1 MTVTPTST
9 LLVAPNSSGVLTG
22 LSVSGDTVDQVQ
34 VTVATTIGTLTISTT
49 TGLTLGY
56 GNSWSGTASVTFS
69 GLQSAVN
76 VGLASTTLVTNGT
89 TGTAVIGLTAM
100 VAQSGYNYLASNQ
113 HFYKYVACSTCSWTS
128 SDVAAQALSFGG
140 QQGYLASIPNAV
152 VNTFISTKI
161 ANATNVWFGARA
173 YESIAID
180 GTQSLATVSGTIYPR
195 VWRWISGASESPIAG
210 GVISE
215 CTNYS
220 GSCTFANSGSFY
232 SSWNTGEPNNSGSSG
247 TAYNGEYVA
256 VTNWNGTS
264 GSWND
269 LPPSNNGASGY
280 VVEYGGKANSDTSLG
295 TGFAGVVTTS
305 SNVLVAA
312 AAVVASAPS
321 VTATAGDSA
330 ANLSWTPPSDGGSA
344 ITSYQVST
352 NGGGTWTTISTTTT
366 ITTVN
371 GNVVNTVTA
380 TAAGLTNGTSY
391 NVEVRAVSAVG
402 NGAASSGVAITPVAV
417 PGPPT
422 GVSGI
427 RGNGFVG
434 VTFTAPA
441 GNGGSAITGYVVTAS
456 PGGASCSTMGAPSC
470 NMVGLANGTAYTF
483 TAHATNAVGNS
494 VESSPSSA
502 VTPATVPGP
511 PTTVSAISGNGSA
524 VISFIAAANNGG
536 SAVTGFTVTA
546 SVGGATGSCATSPCS
561 VTGLANGTAYTFT
574 VHATNAVGNSVES
587 SASAAVTPATVP
599 DPPTSVLATRENA
612 SASVSWSAP
621 ASNGGSAITGYR
633 VTASPGGTGATCT
646 TSPCVVSG
654 LANGTAYTFTV
665 HATNALGDSTESSV
679 SAPVTPATVP
689 DSPASVSATRAN
701 NSATVSFSAPTNNG
715 GSVITGFVATASP
728 GGTVASCSVS
738 PCSVT
743 GLTNGTVY
751 TFTVHATN
759 LVGNSA
765 ESSPSN
771 AVTPATVPDPP
782 TGVSATR
789 GSGSAAVTFTA
800 PLNSGGSSGT
810 GYVVT
815 SLPGGQTCTTS
826 GATSC
831 TVTGLTD
838 GAAYTFTV
846 HATNAV
852 GSSAESTP
860 SAAVTP
866 ASVPNAPTAVSASR
880 GNGSAVVA
888 ITAPASNGGSVI
900 TGYTVTASPGGSTC
914 SATGTTSCTVTSLTN
929 GTLYTFTVHATNAVG
944 NSVESSSS
952 NAVTPAT
959 VPDPPSNVSVT
970 RGNGAASVSWTP
982 PAITGGAA
990 ISGYVVT
997 ASPGGHTCST
1007 SGVASCVVTGLANGS
1022 AYTFSVYATNSVGNS
1037 TASSVSAPVTPAT
1050 VPDAPTGVSGIR
1062 GDGSVSVNWTAPV
1075 NVGGDTITGYVVTA
1089 SPGGVTVSCASAPC
1103 AFTGLV
1109 NGTAYSFTVH
1119 ATNSVGNSV
1128 ESSAS
1133 NTVTPATVPDP
1144 PTDLSVMRG
1153 NGSARVSWMA
1163 PVNAGGDAVVS
1174 YAVTASP
1181 GGASVSCVA
1190 SPCVVSGLTNGSAY
1204 TFSVYATNSLGNSTA
1219 SSVSGSV
1226 TPASVPD
1233 APSAVLATRG
1243 DGSVSVSWTDPEN
1256 AGGDPIVGYT
1266 VTASPGGIAV
1276 ACASNPCVVSG
1287 LANGTAYTFTVHAT
1301 NSVGNSAESSSS
1313 TAVVPATI
1321 PDPPTGVSLT
1331 QGAAPLT
1338 LSWTAPTNTGGSRI
1352 TGYVVIPR
1360 INGVAQSSI
1369 SSNGTATSMA
1379 LGDLIDGTT
1388 YTFTVEAVTA
1398 VGTSTPSAASNAG
1411 SPVAMPAPDDVT
1423 VPTGGSIAATPNGAG
1438 YWSLGPS
1445 GALTSHGNATDYGSA
1460 SGTDASNPVVAI
1472 GSSSTGNGYWEA
1484 TADGNVY
1491 AFGDAKS
1498 FGSMD
1503 AASLRQPI
1511 VAIAG
1516 TPDNGG
1522 YWLVGADGGVFAFG
1536 DAPFYGSLGAM
1547 HLNGP
1552 IVGIAVTPGGR
1563 GYWLVAADGGVFT
1576 FGDAKFYGSQGGHH
1590 LNGPMVGIAST
1601 AGGGGYLLVAADG
1614 GVFTFGNARF
1624 HGSLGAKGTIP
1635 IVGIIADSDRRYRLI
1650 ARDGGARPFAV
1661 KS

>member
-1 MTVTPTST
+1 MTVTPTSAV
-9 LLVAPNSSGVLTG
+9 LVAPNSSGALTG
-22 LSVSGDTVDQVQ
+22 LSVSGDAVGQVQ
-34 VTVATTIGTLTISTT
+34 ATVATTIGTLMISTT

-76 VGLASTTLVTNGT
+76 AGLASTTLVTGGT

-113 HFYKYVACSTCSWTS
+113 HFYQYVACAACSWTS
-128 SDVAAQALSFGG
+128 SDTAAQALSFGG

-152 VNTFISTKI
+152 VNAFISTKI

-173 YESIAID
+173 YESIATD
-180 GTQSLATVSGTIYPR
+180 GTQSLATVSGTTYPR
-195 VWRWISGASESPIAG
+195 VWRWTSGSSESPIAG

-215 CTNYS
+215 CTNYA
-220 GSCTFANSGSFY
+220 GGCTFANSGSFY
-232 SSWNTGEPNNSGSSG
+232 SSWNSGEPNNSGGTG
-247 TAYNGEYVA
+247 TAYHGEYVA
-256 VTNWNGTS
+256 VTNWSGTL

-269 LPPSNNGASGY
+269 LPPTNNGASGY

-312 AAVVASAPS
+312 AAVVPSAPS
-321 VTATAGDSA
+321 ITATAGDSL

-344 ITSYQVST
+344 ITGYQVST
-352 NGGGTWTTISTTTT
+352 NGGGSWTTISTTTT
-366 ITTVN
+366 TTTVN

-380 TAAGLTNGTSY
+380 AATGLTNGTSY
-391 NVEVRAVSAVG
+391 NIAVRAVNNVG
-402 NGAASSGVAITPVAV
+402 NGAVSSAVAITPVAV

-422 GVSGI
+422 GVSGS

-434 VTFTAPA
+434 LTFTAPA

-456 PGGASCSTMGAPSC
+456 PGGLSCSTMGATSC
-470 NMVGLANGTAYTF
+470 TVIGLTNGTAYTF

-494 VESSPSSA
+494 AESSPSSA
-502 VTPATVPGP
+502 VTPATVPDP
-511 PTTVSAISGNGSA
+511 PTAVSAVRANGSA
-524 VISFIAAANNGG
+524 VISFTAPTNSGG
-536 SAVTGFTVTA
+536 AAVTGFTAMA
-546 SVGGATGSCATSPCS
+546 SSGGATGSCSTSPCS

-574 VHATNAVGNSVES
+574 VHATNTVGNSVES

-599 DPPTSVLATRENA
+599 DPPTSVSATRGNA

-665 HATNALGDSTESSV
+665 HATNLLGDSTESSV

-701 NSATVSFSAPTNNG
+701 TSATVSFSAPTNNG
-715 GSVITGFVATASP
+715 GSAVTGYVATASP
-728 GGTVASCSVS
+728 GGAVASCSVS
-738 PCSVT
+738 PCSVS
-743 GLTNGTVY
+743 GLTNGTAY

-759 LVGNSA
+759 AVGNSA

-771 AVTPATVPDPP
+771 AVTPATEADPP

-789 GSGSAAVTFTA
+789 GSGSAAVAFTA
-800 PLNSGGSSGT
+800 PVNNGGSSVT

-815 SLPGGQTCTTS
+815 ASPGGQSCSTS

-838 GAAYTFTV
+838 GTAYTFTV

-852 GSSAESTP
+852 GNSAESSA

-866 ASVPNAPTAVSASR
+866 ASVPNAPTSVSATS
-880 GNGSAVVA
+880 GNGSVVVA
-888 ITAPASNGGSVI
+888 FAAPANNGGSTI
-900 TGYTVTASPGGSTC
+900 TGYTVTASPDGATC

-929 GTLYTFTVHATNAVG
+929 GTAYTFTVHATNAVG
-944 NSVESSSS
+944 NSVESSVSAS
-952 NAVTPAT
+952 VTPAT
-959 VPDPPSNVSVT
+959 VPDPPTNVSVT
-970 RGNGAASVSWTP
+970 RGNGSANVNWTA

-997 ASPGGHTCST
+997 SSPGGRTCAT
-1007 SGVASCVVTGLANGS
+1007 SGVASCVVTGLVNGS

-1050 VPDAPTGVSGIR
+1050 VPDPPTGVSAIR
-1062 GDGSVSVNWTAPV
+1062 GNGSVSVNWTDPA
-1075 NVGGDTITGYVVTA
+1075 NAGGDTITGYVVTA
-1089 SPGGVTVSCASAPC
+1089 SPGGATVSCAAVPC
-1103 AFTGLV
+1103 AFT
-1109 NGTAYSFTVH
+1109 
-1119 ATNSVGNSV
+1119 
-1128 ESSAS
+1128 
-1133 NTVTPATVPDP
+1133 
-1144 PTDLSVMRG
+1144 
-1153 NGSARVSWMA
+1153 
-1163 PVNAGGDAVVS
+1163 
-1174 YAVTASP
+1174 
-1181 GGASVSCVA
+1181 
-1190 SPCVVSGLTNGSAY
+1190 
-1204 TFSVYATNSLGNSTA
+1204 
-1219 SSVSGSV
+1219 
-1226 TPASVPD
+1226 
-1233 APSAVLATRG
+1233 
-1243 DGSVSVSWTDPEN
+1243 
-1256 AGGDPIVGYT
+1256 
-1266 VTASPGGIAV
+1266 
-1276 ACASNPCVVSG
+1276 G

-1301 NSVGNSAESSSS
+1301 NSVGNSAESSASN
-1313 TAVVPATI
+1313 TVTPATV
-1321 PDPPTGVSLT
+1321 PDPPTDVTVT
-1331 QGAAPLT
+1331 QGVGPLT

-1352 TGYVVIPR
+1352 IGYTIIPR
-1360 INGVAQSSI
+1360 INGFAQSPI
-1369 SSNGTATSMA
+1369 SSVGTATFVPLA
-1379 LGDLIDGTT
+1379 DLIDGTT

-1398 VGTSTPSAASNAG
+1398 VGTSIPSAESNTASPA
-1411 SPVAMPAPDDVT
+1411 PAPDDVT

-1438 YWSLGPS
+1438 YWSLDPS
-1445 GALTSHGNATDYGSA
+1445 GALTSHGDATDYGSA

-1484 TADGNVY
+1484 TADGNVF

-1503 AASLRQPI
+1503 AAQLRQPI
-1511 VAIAG
+1511 VGIAG

-1522 YWLVGADGGVFAFG
+1522 YWMVSADGGVFAFG
-1536 DAPFYGSLGAM
+1536 DAAFYGSLGEM
-1547 HLNGP
+1547 RLNRP
-1552 IVGIAVTPGGR
+1552 IVGLAVTPGGR

-1576 FGDAKFYGSQGGHH
+1576 FGDAKFYGSEGGHH

-1601 AGGGGYLLVAADG
+1601 AGGRGYLLVAADG
-1614 GVFTFGNARF
+1614 GVFTFGDARF
-1624 HGSLGAKGTIP
+1624 HGSLGANGTIP
-1635 IVGIIADSDRRYRLI
+1635 IVGIIADSDTRYRLI
-1650 ARDGGARPFAV
+1650 TRNGAARSFDV